1 MNHPVL
7 HLYTLAHWHFCPHSV
22 IVNDLCIYEG
32 ERDSYYLRLIL
43 FVCFV
48 YFLVIKRLQQLT
60 SQTTATLQKC
70 LRLTPLTSR
79 FSPITGGPVWPST
92 RTRSCTIP
100 TRFPCSTRRAT
111 AAWWAQA
118 AATTRSMFSPPPWR
132 GWSSPRLRPRSHTQ
146 GECKHSAHTAHTRY
160 HCKRVHAVLIFWH
173 LLDCFMCSGNT
184 LDSLLLSIALI
195 NDAVSWHMAFL
206 WL

>member
-1 MNHPVL
+1 ML
-7 HLYTLAHWHFCPHSV
+7 LYPCSLTLLSSLCNCEWLLYLWRRNPLKHSEETHIICMFCFFGAQAAP
-22 IVNDLCIYEG
+22 
-32 ERDSYYLRLIL
+32 
-43 FVCFV
+43 
-48 YFLVIKRLQQLT
+48 T
-60 SQTTATLQKC
+60 AQTTATLQKC
-70 LRLTPLTSR
+70 QCLTPLTPR

-92 RTRSCTIP
+92 RTHSRSCTIP
-100 TRFPCSTRRAT
+100 TRFPCSIRRAT

-132 GWSSPRLRPRSHTQ
+132 GWSSPRRLPRSHTQ
-146 GECKHSAHTAHTRY
+146 GECKHPTHTAHARH
-160 HCKRVHAVLIFWH
+160 HCKCVLIFWH

-184 LDSLLLSIALI
+184 LDSLLLSIVLI